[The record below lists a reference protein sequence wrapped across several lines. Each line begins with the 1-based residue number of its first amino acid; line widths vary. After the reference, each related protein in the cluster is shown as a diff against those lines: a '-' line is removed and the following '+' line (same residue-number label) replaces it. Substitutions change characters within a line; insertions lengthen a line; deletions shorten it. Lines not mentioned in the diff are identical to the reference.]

1 MACCDIQSGQA
12 RMYKCHD
19 LEVEEENR
27 ADTVKSRVLTRLVQ
41 KHMMAFSDCL
51 RMGFLILMYFDLLT
65 KI

>member
-27 ADTVKSRVLTRLVQ
+27 ADTVKSRILTRLVQ
-41 KHMMAFSDCL
+41 KHMMTFSGL
-51 RMGFLILMYFDLLT
+51 FMKWIFDPY
-65 KI
+65 IQ